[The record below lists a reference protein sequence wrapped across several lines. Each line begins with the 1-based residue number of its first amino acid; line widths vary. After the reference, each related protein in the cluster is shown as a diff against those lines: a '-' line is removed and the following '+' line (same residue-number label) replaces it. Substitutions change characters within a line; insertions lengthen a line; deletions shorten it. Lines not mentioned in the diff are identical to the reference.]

1 MEKCDIFVDFYRLF
15 EKEVHIMLNKKAQIF
30 QKYLNEKKITCF
42 NMQEIEGDTLNT
54 VVFRSIIDVEGQQL
68 PTLVIL
74 DSSIYAMIRVRVA
87 NAALQEENKTAL
99 VEAINKINSQYKIF
113 KYYFADDGAL
123 ILDSYVLSRQE
134 ELDCDMI
141 YTVLD
146 IIVKHLTAEY
156 KNIMKLIW
164 A

>member
-1 MEKCDIFVDFYRLF
+1 M
-15 EKEVHIMLNKKAQIF
+15 MNKKAQIF
-30 QKYLNEKKITCF
+30 QEYLEEKKITCF
-42 NMQEIEGDTLNT
+42 EVQEIENDALNT
-54 VVFRSIIDVEGQQL
+54 VVFRSAIDVEGQQL

-74 DSSIYAMIRVRVA
+74 DSSIYTMIRVRVA
-87 NAALQEENKTAL
+87 NAALKEENKTAL

-123 ILDSYVLSRQE
+123 ILDSYILSRQE
-134 ELDCDMI
+134 ELDCDMV

>member
-1 MEKCDIFVDFYRLF
+1 M
-15 EKEVHIMLNKKAQIF
+15 MNKKAQIF
-30 QKYLNEKKITCF
+30 KDYLDEKKITCF
-42 NMQEIEGDTLNT
+42 EVQELKDDPVNT
-54 VVFRSIIDVEGQQL
+54 VVFRSSIDVEGQQL

-87 NAALQEENKTAL
+87 NAALKKGNETELVKT
-99 VEAINKINSQYKIF
+99 INELNGKYKIF

-123 ILDSYVLSRQE
+123 ILDSYLLTRTE
-134 ELDCDMI
+134 ELDCDMV

-146 IIVKHLTAEY
+146 VLVKHLTAEY

>member
-1 MEKCDIFVDFYRLF
+1 M
-15 EKEVHIMLNKKAQIF
+15 MNKKAQIF
-30 QKYLNEKKITCF
+30 KDYLDEKKITCF
-42 NMQEIEGDTLNT
+42 EVQELKDDPVNT
-54 VVFRSIIDVEGQQL
+54 VVFRSSIDVEGQQL
-68 PTLVIL
+68 LTLVIL

-87 NAALQEENKTAL
+87 NAALKKGNETELVKT
-99 VEAINKINSQYKIF
+99 INELNGKYKIF

-123 ILDSYVLSRQE
+123 ILDSYLLTRTE
-134 ELDCDMI
+134 ELDCDMV

-146 IIVKHLTAEY
+146 VLVKHLTAEY

>member
-1 MEKCDIFVDFYRLF
+1 M
-15 EKEVHIMLNKKAQIF
+15 MNKKAQIF
-30 QKYLNEKKITCF
+30 QEYLEEKKITCF
-42 NMQEIEGDTLNT
+42 EVQEVENDALNT
-54 VVFRSIIDVEGQQL
+54 VVFRSAIDVEGQQL

-87 NAALQEENKTAL
+87 NAALKEENKTAL

-134 ELDCDMI
+134 ELDCDI
-141 YTVLD
+141 VYTVLD

>member
-1 MEKCDIFVDFYRLF
+1 M
-15 EKEVHIMLNKKAQIF
+15 MNKKAQIF
-30 QKYLNEKKITCF
+30 QEYLEEKKITCF
-42 NMQEIEGDTLNT
+42 EVQEVENDTLNT
-54 VVFRSIIDVEGQQL
+54 VVFRSAIDVEGQQL

-87 NAALQEENKTAL
+87 NAALKEENKTAL

-134 ELDCDMI
+134 ELDCDMV

>member
-1 MEKCDIFVDFYRLF
+1 M
-15 EKEVHIMLNKKAQIF
+15 MNKKAQIF
-30 QKYLNEKKITCF
+30 QEYLEEKKITCF
-42 NMQEIEGDTLNT
+42 EVQEIENDALNT
-54 VVFRSIIDVEGQQL
+54 VVFRSAIDVEGQQL

-87 NAALQEENKTAL
+87 NAALKEENKTAL

-134 ELDCDMI
+134 ELDCDMV

>member
-1 MEKCDIFVDFYRLF
+1 
-15 EKEVHIMLNKKAQIF
+15 MLNKKAQIF

-42 NMQEIEGDTLNT
+42 NMQEIEGDALNT

-87 NAALQEENKTAL
+87 NAALQEGNKTAL

>member
-1 MEKCDIFVDFYRLF
+1 M
-15 EKEVHIMLNKKAQIF
+15 NKKAQIF
-30 QKYLNEKKITCF
+30 KDYLDEKKITCF
-42 NMQEIEGDTLNT
+42 EVQELKDDPVNT
-54 VVFRSIIDVEGQQL
+54 VVFRSSIDVEGQQL

-87 NAALQEENKTAL
+87 NAALKKGNETELVKT
-99 VEAINKINSQYKIF
+99 INELNGKYKIF

-123 ILDSYVLSRQE
+123 ILDSYLLTRTE
-134 ELDCDMI
+134 ELDCDMV

-146 IIVKHLTAEY
+146 VLVKHLTAEY

>member
-1 MEKCDIFVDFYRLF
+1 M
-15 EKEVHIMLNKKAQIF
+15 MNKKAQIF
-30 QKYLNEKKITCF
+30 KDYLDEKKITCF
-42 NMQEIEGDTLNT
+42 EMQEIKDDPVNT
-54 VVFRSIIDVEGQQL
+54 VVFRSTIEVDGQQL

-87 NAALQEENKTAL
+87 NAALKAGNETAL
-99 VEAINKINSQYKIF
+99 VKAINELNAKYKIF

-123 ILDSYVLSRQE
+123 ILDAYLLTRTE
-134 ELDCDMI
+134 ELDCDMV

-146 IIVKHLTAEY
+146 VLVKHLTGEY
-156 KNIMKLIW
+156 KTIMKLIW